1 MQTFFMQ
8 WMFLYFP
15 EDKTDYVPA
24 VLEFAVF
31 FLLCIVVY
39 FMFVRI
45 SKKQELRTK
54 ALEEQV
60 LQQRQAERATHM
72 DN

>member
-1 MQTFFMQ
+1 MQ